1 MAMGKLLVYVVD
13 INDSNISLVLI
24 ASVVQYELIR

>member
-24 ASVVQYELIR
+24 ACVVQYELIR